1 VRQFN
6 VTIADR
12 PQLDALSEVLDL
24 PRSKVI
30 NLALSL
36 LAKKHELRA
45 DWYADVAADVGEA
58 LFRHLTRQAEMLPN
72 EAKGIAADVWKGQF
86 PQFHHVQARLRDG
99 YSRTEVEADV
109 WDLLDVQIEQA
120 QPRAGQEERDVWKR
134 VAGIYDKLGN
144 RLEGSRS
151 GAANWYWTDR

>member
-1 VRQFN
+1 
-6 VTIADR
+6 
-12 PQLDALSEVLDL
+12 
-24 PRSKVI
+24 
-30 NLALSL
+30 
-36 LAKKHELRA
+36 
-45 DWYADVAADVGEA
+45 
-58 LFRHLTRQAEMLPN
+58 
-72 EAKGIAADVWKGQF
+72 
-86 PQFHHVQARLRDG
+86 
-99 YSRTEVEADV
+99 VEADV